1 MPQPPKRVL
10 CVEDNEDI
18 GFLLFTVL
26 KREGFDAVITYT
38 VGDALMLAGRG
49 EFDLYVLDVRFGDG
63 SGLELCRALR
73 EAHPD
78 SPVVFYSA
86 AAFDADREAALRA
99 GACAY
104 VTKPGTEELVEA
116 VRHALDAG

>member
-18 GFLLFTVL
+18 GFLLYALL

-38 VGDALMLAGRG
+38 VPDALMLAGRE
-49 EFDLYVLDVRFGDG
+49 EFDLYVLDVTFEGG
-63 SGLELCRALR
+63 SGLDLCRTLR
-73 EAHPD
+73 EAHPET
-78 SPVVFYSA
+78 PVVFYSA
-86 AAFDADREAALRA
+86 AAYDSDREAALRA

-104 VTKPGTEELVEA
+104 VTKPGTDELVRV
-116 VRHALDAG
+116 VRRELDAG